1 MKRKEEKNVIIA
13 KRNGRL
19 TLCGF
24 LCIVLSATKVM
35 YRGVSAGIILS
46 VVSLY
51 VYDLNIPEF
60 NYGAAIDSLNL
71 VCLILLV
78 VGSEIYHRVSL
89 HDASFETVYPEV
101 DNFFDDYSE

>member
-1 MKRKEEKNVIIA
+1 MLVPI
-13 KRNGRL
+13 L
-19 TLCGF
+19 
-24 LCIVLSATKVM
+24 ATKVM

-51 VYDLNIPEF
+51 LYDLHIPDF

-89 HDASFETVYPEV
+89 PDASFETVYPEV
-101 DNFFDDYSE
+101 ENFFDDIIE